1 MEKKEPDILDRCFEP
16 SYLEIGCNS
25 FLISDTRESK
35 KLDNGYVWLYKIE
48 IHSKNKNDLEILKNN
63 VFNKDRAKLI
73 IFKGEEEIATIHCD
87 FELKE
92 NQNLPYLEFK
102 YPRCVSEEDIKKYT
116 FNRENPIKAK
126 LELYIENNEVINLL
140 KEASFECYTCL
151 EEI

>member
-1 MEKKEPDILDRCFEP
+1 MEKKEGDILDCCFNP

-25 FLISDTRESK
+25 FLISDTSKSK

-73 IFKGEEEIATIHCD
+73 IFKEEEIATIHCD

-102 YPRCVSEEDIKKYT
+102 YQPCVSEDDIKKYT
-116 FNRENPIKAK
+116 FNRKSPIKAK
-126 LELYIENNEVINLL
+126 LELYIVNNEVINLL
-140 KEASFECYTCL
+140 KEAGFKCYTYL
-151 EEI
+151 AEI

>member
-1 MEKKEPDILDRCFEP
+1 MEKKEGDVLDRCFNP
-16 SYLEIGCNS
+16 SNLEIGRNS
-25 FLISDTRESK
+25 FPISDTIESK

-48 IHSKNKNDLEILKNN
+48 IHLKNKNDLEILKNN

-102 YPRCVSEEDIKKYT
+102 YQTPFSEDYT
-116 FNRENPIKAK
+116 FNRKSPIKAK
-126 LELYIENNEVINLL
+126 LELYIENN
-140 KEASFECYTCL
+140 
-151 EEI
+151 

>member
-1 MEKKEPDILDRCFEP
+1 MEKKEPDILDCCFNP

-25 FLISDTRESK
+25 FLISDTSKSK

-63 VFNKDRAKLI
+63 VFNRDGARLI
-73 IFKGEEEIATIHCD
+73 IFKEEQMAAISCD

-102 YPRCVSEEDIKKYT
+102 YQPCVSEDDIKKYT

-126 LELYIENNEVINLL
+126 LELYIVNNEVINLL
-140 KEASFECYTCL
+140 KEAGFKCYTYL
-151 EEI
+151 AEI